1 MEFPAVRC
9 GSERCSM
16 RQEKQVV
23 RDFYDT
29 YGWEKEADGK
39 YRDTSAFVDLRP
51 VLDDYARKTHRR
63 VLQFLPHHGE
73 CLLDA
78 GSGAIAHPEYLEYS
92 AHYNRRLCVDLS
104 AKALTEART
113 KLGRKGI
120 YVLADLTQLPFADNT
135 FDATVSAH
143 TLYHVPYDEQEVA
156 VRELHRTLAPGGT
169 CVIVYA
175 WPTDWFHRARQQ
187 YRSILRF
194 IARIPGLRRLKII
207 ILGEHKAPPGGRAA
221 PPDSTRPPLYYQP
234 HDYRWFKNTF
244 AGSLRIDIR
253 AWRSVDRSFTEA
265 CVPNNRVGHLMM
277 RIILWCEET
286 FPHLLG
292 RLGRYALII
301 ITK

>member
-1 MEFPAVRC
+1 
-9 GSERCSM
+9 M

-39 YRDTSAFVDLRP
+39 YKDTSAFVDLRP
-51 VLDDYARKTHRR
+51 VLDDYAQRTHRR
-63 VLQFLPHHGE
+63 VLQSLPRHGE

-78 GSGAIAHPEYLEYS
+78 GSGAIAHAEYLEYS
-92 AHYNRRLCVDLS
+92 ARYKWRLCVDLS

-113 KLGRKGI
+113 KLGDKGI
-120 YVLADLTQLPFADNT
+120 CVLADLTELPFADNT

-143 TLYHVPYDEQEVA
+143 TLYHVPYDEQEAA
-156 VRELHRTLAPGGT
+156 VWELYRTLAPGKT

-175 WPTDWFHRARQQ
+175 WPNDWFQRARQC
-187 YRSILRF
+187 YRRF
-194 IARIPGLRRLKII
+194 LQLIAKIPGARRLKIM
-207 ILGEHKAPPGGRAA
+207 ILGEYKPPRGGRADPA
-221 PPDSTRPPLYYQP
+221 ASSRPPLYYQP
-234 HDYRWFKNTF
+234 HDYRWFQNTF
-244 AGSLRIDIR
+244 AASLNMEIR

-265 CVPNNRVGHLMM
+265 CVPNNRAGRLIM
-277 RIILWCEET
+277 RIVFWCEEV

-301 ITK
+301 IRK